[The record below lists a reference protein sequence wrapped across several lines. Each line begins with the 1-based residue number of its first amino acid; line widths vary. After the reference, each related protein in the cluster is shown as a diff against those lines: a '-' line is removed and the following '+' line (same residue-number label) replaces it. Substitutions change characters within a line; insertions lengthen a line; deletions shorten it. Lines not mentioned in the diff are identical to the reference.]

1 MGSSSSS
8 RASPLPNNQTPYQNI
23 LSRYP
28 RNDRFAARTG
38 RSVSGAFDPK
48 PTWISEAPSLVIR
61 TSIASQGGW
70 LRAGMPYAGFTA
82 RAATKPSPPRDWC
95 CTRRASCRRT
105 DGAGERPQ
113 SASEAGLCRRVRAMA
128 DGPQLRQIHL
138 ASSRQ
143 QGPGLGPLAGVG
155 SAAGSGGRRFDAVS
169 ATRRTAL
176 PVLQSRPS
184 SERHGRHA
192 PHPLRR
198 CRTGDSF
205 LAQILRE
212 DFNATG
218 DAGDATLNLGNTGD
232 RP

>member
-1 MGSSSSS
+1 
-8 RASPLPNNQTPYQNI
+8 
-23 LSRYP
+23 
-28 RNDRFAARTG
+28 
-38 RSVSGAFDPK
+38 
-48 PTWISEAPSLVIR
+48 
-61 TSIASQGGW
+61 
-70 LRAGMPYAGFTA
+70 MPYAGFTA

-218 DAGDATLNLGNTGD
+218 DAGDATLNPVIPATNRDAVHANVGAAQFVDMRRGGHVACPLQNRCRVIACCG
-232 RP
+232 